1 MKSETSVSLFFF
13 QKYYTEHP
21 KKNHAY
27 NDTQSNKQKEDIIM
41 SKHVSKIKQV
51 ELDQKAEEA
60 VLEQKQE
67 QQQQEAQPTMGF
79 KPEGFLQKGTRI
91 LGTFLGRHKGKIAFT
106 GGVVTGA
113 VVTAAVVKNTNK
125 KGDDHILIEQ
135 DKGTLMITD
144 TTYTESESEGVEI

>member
-1 MKSETSVSLFFF
+1 
-13 QKYYTEHP
+13 
-21 KKNHAY
+21 
-27 NDTQSNKQKEDIIM
+27 M

-51 ELDQKAEEA
+51 ELDQKAEKV

-67 QQQQEAQPTMGF
+67 QQQQDTQPTMGF
-79 KPEGFLQKGTRI
+79 KPEGLLQKGTRI

-125 KGDDHILIEQ
+125 KADDHILIEQ
-135 DKGTLMITD
+135 DNGTLMITD

>member
-1 MKSETSVSLFFF
+1 
-13 QKYYTEHP
+13 
-21 KKNHAY
+21 
-27 NDTQSNKQKEDIIM
+27 M

-67 QQQQEAQPTMGF
+67 QQQQEAQPTMEF
-79 KPEGFLQKGTRI
+79 KPEGLLQKGTRI
-91 LGTFLGRHKGKIAFT
+91 LGTFLGRHKCKIAFT
-106 GGVVTGA
+106 GGVVTGV

-125 KGDDHILIEQ
+125 KGDDHVLIEH
-135 DKGTLMITD
+135 DNGILTITD

>member
-1 MKSETSVSLFFF
+1 
-13 QKYYTEHP
+13 
-21 KKNHAY
+21 
-27 NDTQSNKQKEDIIM
+27 M

-51 ELDQKAEEA
+51 VLDQKAEKA

-67 QQQQEAQPTMGF
+67 QQQQGTQPTIAF
-79 KPEGFLQKGTRI
+79 KPEGLLQKGTRI
-91 LGTFLGRHKGKIAFT
+91 LGTFLGKHKGKIAFT

-135 DKGTLMITD
+135 DNGTLTITD
-144 TTYTESESEGVEI
+144 TTYTESESEGVES

>member
-1 MKSETSVSLFFF
+1 
-13 QKYYTEHP
+13 
-21 KKNHAY
+21 
-27 NDTQSNKQKEDIIM
+27 M

-51 ELDQKAEEA
+51 ELDQKAEKV

-67 QQQQEAQPTMGF
+67 QQQQEAQPTIAF
-79 KPEGFLQKGTRI
+79 KPEGLLQKGTRI

-113 VVTAAVVKNTNK
+113 VVTAAVVKNK
-125 KGDDHILIEQ
+125 KADDHILIEQ
-135 DKGTLMITD
+135 DNGKLMITD

>member
-1 MKSETSVSLFFF
+1 
-13 QKYYTEHP
+13 
-21 KKNHAY
+21 
-27 NDTQSNKQKEDIIM
+27 M
-41 SKHVSKIKQV
+41 SKHVSQIKQV

-67 QQQQEAQPTMGF
+67 QQQQEAQHTMGF
-79 KPEGFLQKGTRI
+79 KPEGLLQKGTRI

-125 KGDDHILIEQ
+125 KGDDHILIEH
-135 DKGTLMITD
+135 DNGTLTITD

>member
-1 MKSETSVSLFFF
+1 
-13 QKYYTEHP
+13 
-21 KKNHAY
+21 
-27 NDTQSNKQKEDIIM
+27 M
-41 SKHVSKIKQV
+41 SKRVSKIKQV

-67 QQQQEAQPTMGF
+67 QQQQEAQPTITF
-79 KPEGFLQKGTRI
+79 EPEGLLQKGTRI

-125 KGDDHILIEQ
+125 QSNDHILIEQ
-135 DKGTLMITD
+135 DNGTLTITD
-144 TTYTESESEGVEI
+144 TTYTESESEEVEI

>member
-1 MKSETSVSLFFF
+1 
-13 QKYYTEHP
+13 
-21 KKNHAY
+21 
-27 NDTQSNKQKEDIIM
+27 M

-60 VLEQKQE
+60 VFEQMQE
-67 QQQQEAQPTMGF
+67 QQQQDAQPTMGF
-79 KPEGFLQKGTRI
+79 KPEGLLQKGTRI
-91 LGTFLGRHKGKIAFT
+91 LGTFLGRHKGKIAFA

-125 KGDDHILIEQ
+125 KGDDHILIEH
-135 DKGTLMITD
+135 DNGILTITD

>member
-1 MKSETSVSLFFF
+1 
-13 QKYYTEHP
+13 
-21 KKNHAY
+21 
-27 NDTQSNKQKEDIIM
+27 M

-51 ELDQKAEEA
+51 ELDQKAEKA

-67 QQQQEAQPTMGF
+67 QQQQDAQPTMGF
-79 KPEGFLQKGTRI
+79 KPEGLLQKGTRI

-125 KGDDHILIEQ
+125 KGDDHILIEH
-135 DKGTLMITD
+135 DNGILTITD

>member
-1 MKSETSVSLFFF
+1 
-13 QKYYTEHP
+13 
-21 KKNHAY
+21 
-27 NDTQSNKQKEDIIM
+27 M

-60 VLEQKQE
+60 VLEQMQE

-79 KPEGFLQKGTRI
+79 KPEGLLQKGTRI
-91 LGTFLGRHKGKIAFT
+91 LGNFLGRHKGKIAFA

-113 VVTAAVVKNTNK
+113 VVTAAVVKNK
-125 KGDDHILIEQ
+125 KADDHILIEQ
-135 DKGTLMITD
+135 DNGTLMITD

>member
-1 MKSETSVSLFFF
+1 
-13 QKYYTEHP
+13 
-21 KKNHAY
+21 
-27 NDTQSNKQKEDIIM
+27 M

-60 VLEQKQE
+60 VLEQMQE

-79 KPEGFLQKGTRI
+79 KPEGLLQKGTRI
-91 LGTFLGRHKGKIAFT
+91 LGNFLGRHKGKIAFT

-113 VVTAAVVKNTNK
+113 VVTAAVVKNK
-125 KGDDHILIEQ
+125 KADDHILIEQ
-135 DKGTLMITD
+135 DNGTLMITD